1 MPLHLTQRRAEQN
14 AHEVL
19 KGELFVGKIDNT
31 VIQDEY
37 STFIKATGAKAI
49 TFNFEFCAQ
58 TNVLPEILKSQRLEK
73 VNGQIL
79 GIIVISFSSC

>member
-14 AHEVL
+14 AHKVL

-31 VIQDEY
+31 VTQDEY

-49 TFNFEFCAQ
+49 TFESCAQ
-58 TNVLPEILKSQRLEK
+58 TNVLPEILESQRLEK

-79 GIIVISFSSC
+79 RIIVISFSSC